1 MLQRKEMIQAMG
13 MSLALIGILALQTYW
28 FLAAIELK
36 EEEFDRAVATSLSF
50 ATAEIRKNAVE
61 ELFEPLAVSPTV
73 SSDPFPAGSHNLK
86 KDTLPDGSVF
96 ESITTYSNIDSI
108 SRSGK
113 EFWPTDI
120 FGSLFGHMG
129 QMLTKKSVLNTAKAD
144 SILQTAIRLYGLPPR
159 YEAIVVG
166 PGFQISDTLHGDLK
180 TLPLNHSTY
189 EAMLFEGSLFS
200 LPQFLVVHFPGK
212 KQVILTQTLP
222 FVAMF
227 LLLCVVI
234 LYIYISTLRR
244 LLRQKKLSQMK
255 TDFINNMTHEF
266 KTPIAS
272 ISLAADSIVNDKII
286 HQPDIIKHYSR
297 IIKEENRRMNRH
309 IESVLQSAVLEAGK
323 LELRREQL
331 LLSELVEFASDRVQ
345 FHMQEKEI
353 RFERTEPENE
363 PYIYGDYTHLSNVVS
378 NIFENAVKYN
388 NSEQPLIR
396 SEISITADGEWLEL
410 RISDNGIGIPKE
422 KLPYIF
428 DKFMRVSGGDIHNTK
443 GFGLGL
449 FYVRSI
455 VELHGGNIKAEST
468 VNKGTTITIQL
479 PLKLKED
486 E

>member
-1 MLQRKEMIQAMG
+1 MLHRKEMIQAVF

-61 ELFEPLAVSPTV
+61 ELFDPLAVSPTV
-73 SSDPFPAGSHNLK
+73 SAEPAPSGSTTFK

-96 ESITTYSNIDSI
+96 ESISTYSNIDSL
-108 SRSGK
+108 SRNGK

-129 QMLTKKSVLNTAKAD
+129 HMLTKRSVLNAVKAD
-144 SILQTAIRLYGLPPR
+144 SILQTAIRLYGLPAR

-166 PGFQISDTLHGDLK
+166 PGFQISDTLHGELK

-189 EAMLFEGSLFS
+189 EALLFEGSLFS
-200 LPQFLVVHFPGK
+200 SPQFLVVHFPGK

-222 FVAMF
+222 FVVMF
-227 LLLCVVI
+227 LVLCVVI

-272 ISLAADSIVNDKII
+272 ISLAADSIVNEKII
-286 HQPDIIKHYSR
+286 NQPDIIRQYSR
-297 IIKEENRRMNRH
+297 IIKEENHRMNRH

-323 LELRREQL
+323 LELRREKL
-331 LLSELVEFASDRVQ
+331 LLSELIEFASDRVS
-345 FHMQEKEI
+345 FHLQEKQI
-353 RFERTEPENE
+353 RFEHSVPENE
-363 PYIYGDYTHLSNVVS
+363 PYVYADYTHFTNVIS

-388 NSEQPLIR
+388 NAEPPLIR
-396 SEISITADGEWLEL
+396 TSLKLTEDGNHIEL
-410 RISDNGIGIPKE
+410 RITDNGIGISRE
-422 KLPYIF
+422 KLPFIF

-455 VELHGGNIKAEST
+455 VELHKGNIKAEST
-468 VNKGTTITIQL
+468 VNKGTTIIIQL
-479 PLKLKED
+479 PLKLNEH